1 MMKCFVMA
9 VVLTALVSVS
19 TLAGNI
25 PTGDAV
31 PPPPPPPPP
40 DATSS
45 ILLANVVL
53 TIYGL
58 TAP

>member
-1 MMKCFVMA
+1 MKRLVMA
-9 VVLTALVSVS
+9 VVLTGLVAFS

-40 DATSS
+40 DAS
-45 ILLANVVL
+45 ILLIEVVL
-53 TIYGL
+53 AVTTL
-58 TAP
+58 VRP

>member
-1 MMKCFVMA
+1 MKCFVMA

-31 PPPPPPPPP
+31 PPPPPPPPAS
-40 DATSS
+40 ATSS
-45 ILLANVVL
+45 LLLTNVVL
-53 TIYGL
+53 TIFGL
-58 TAP
+58 MSP

>member
-1 MMKCFVMA
+1 MKCFVMA

-31 PPPPPPPPP
+31 PPPPPPPPAG
-40 DATSS
+40 ATSS
-45 ILLANVVL
+45 ILLTNVVL
-53 TIYGL
+53 TVYGL
-58 TAP
+58 MGP

>member
-1 MMKCFVMA
+1 MKRLVLA
-9 VVLTALVSVS
+9 VVLTVFVSVS

-40 DATSS
+40 DAS
-45 ILLANVVL
+45 ILFTEVILVVTTL
-53 TIYGL
+53 VS
-58 TAP
+58 P

>member
-1 MMKCFVMA
+1 MKRFVMA

-31 PPPPPPPPP
+31 PPPPPPPPS

-53 TIYGL
+53 TVYGL
-58 TAP
+58 TSP

>member
-1 MMKCFVMA
+1 MKCFVMA

-45 ILLANVVL
+45 ILLTNVVL
-53 TIYGL
+53 TVYGL
-58 TAP
+58 MAP

>member
-1 MMKCFVMA
+1 MKRLVLA
-9 VVLTALVSVS
+9 VVLTVFVSVS

-40 DATSS
+40 DATMLLTEV
-45 ILLANVVL
+45 ILAVTTLVR
-53 TIYGL
+53 
-58 TAP
+58 P